1 VKLFGRELWAD
12 LVVRAE
18 VLRDGEAIRASLRA
32 GAEALGCEVLS
43 EHHQEFEPSGLTAVV
58 IIGESHLIAST
69 YEELGVLAVNIQT
82 CTGRMDL
89 VPGLEAICDFVGA
102 ERARSL
108 LVMRRLDTPFEVELS
123 GENVP
128 FRDGR
133 LRFDGSPD
141 AGYGFSASK
150 AIK

>member
-1 VKLFGRELWAD
+1 VKLYGRELWAD
-12 LVVRAE
+12 LLVRPE
-18 VLRDGEAIRASLRA
+18 VLRDHEAIRGCLRA
-32 GAEALGCEVLS
+32 GAAALGCSVLS
-43 EHHQEFEPSGLTAVV
+43 EHHQLFEPSGLTAVV
-58 IIGESHLIAST
+58 VIGESHLLAST

-82 CTGRMDL
+82 CTARMDL
-89 VPGLEAICDFVGA
+89 VPGLEAICDYVGA

-108 LVMRRLDTPFEVELS
+108 VVMRRLDAPFEVELS
-123 GENVP
+123 CENVP

>member
-18 VLRDGEAIRASLRA
+18 VLRDSEAIRASLRA
-32 GAEALGCEVLS
+32 GAEALGCAVLS
-43 EHHQEFEPSGLTAVV
+43 EHHQLFEPSGLTAVA

-69 YEELGVLAVNIQT
+69 YEELGLLAVNIQT
-82 CTGRMDL
+82 CTGRMEL
-89 VPGLEAICDFVGA
+89 LPGLEAICDVVGA

-133 LRFDGSPD
+133 LCFDGD
-141 AGYGFSASK
+141 GYGRSASK
-150 AIK
+150 ATK